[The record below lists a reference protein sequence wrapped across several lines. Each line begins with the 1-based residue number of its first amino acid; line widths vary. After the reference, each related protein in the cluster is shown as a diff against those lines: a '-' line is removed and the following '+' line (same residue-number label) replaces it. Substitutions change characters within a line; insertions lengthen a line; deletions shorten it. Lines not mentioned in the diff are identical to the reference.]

1 MSKSPCGRPR
11 KETFQLSIV
20 DSGVGI
26 SPEGLS
32 SLRSFQPFTQVDQ
45 SKRYRLYQTPSP
57 SQWRVP
63 ELLQHWLTRQCRRY
77 GGTGLGLVLCNRIV
91 TTMGGL
97 MEIQSEVGLGSVF
110 TAYVDLEILDVR
122 TSSSLYGSVFTGR
135 ALTL

>member
-1 MSKSPCGRPR
+1 
-11 KETFQLSIV
+11 
-20 DSGVGI
+20 
-26 SPEGLS
+26 
-32 SLRSFQPFTQVDQ
+32 
-45 SKRYRLYQTPSP
+45 
-57 SQWRVP
+57 
-63 ELLQHWLTRQCRRY
+63 
-77 GGTGLGLVLCNRIV
+77 VLCNRIV